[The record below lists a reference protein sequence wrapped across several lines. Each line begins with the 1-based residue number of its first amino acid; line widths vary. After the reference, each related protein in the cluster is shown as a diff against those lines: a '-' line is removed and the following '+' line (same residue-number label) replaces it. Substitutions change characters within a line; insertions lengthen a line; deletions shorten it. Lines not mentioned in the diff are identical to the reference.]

1 MLVVQKFG
9 GSSVADAEHVMNVAR
24 IITDTYKE
32 GNDVVVVVSA
42 QGDTTDDLIEKA
54 KQINSRG
61 SKREMDML
69 MAAGEQISISLLAM
83 AIDSLGYPA
92 ISLLGWQAGFETNS
106 KYGFARI
113 KRVNPERIRAEL
125 DKKRIVV
132 VAGFQGLNK
141 YDDLTTL
148 GRGGSD
154 TSAVAIAASM
164 HADLCQIYTD
174 VQGVYTADPRHVSG
188 ARKLQEITYDEMLEL
203 ATSGAQVL
211 NNRSVEM
218 AKKYNVELEVL
229 SSLERVP
236 GTKVK
241 EVTIMEKMLIKGVA
255 KDNSVARVSVVG
267 LPDSPG
273 IAFKIFSRVAQAHI
287 CVDNILQSVGRDGTK
302 DIAFTVPAADAD
314 EAVAALKEYCDMKGA
329 TDLRCD
335 KDVAKISIVGAGM
348 ETHENVAASMFE
360 ALSDA
365 NINIETISSSE
376 IRVSVL
382 VRKKDADR
390 AVEAV
395 HRHFFGE

>member
-241 EVTIMEKMLIKGVA
+241 EVTIVEKMLIKGVA